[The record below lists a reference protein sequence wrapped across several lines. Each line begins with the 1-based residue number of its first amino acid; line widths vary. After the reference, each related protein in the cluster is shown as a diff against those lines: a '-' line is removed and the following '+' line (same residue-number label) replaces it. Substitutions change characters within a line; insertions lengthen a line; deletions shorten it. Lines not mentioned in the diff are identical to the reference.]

1 MHFLM
6 SYIGSIGVFMAG
18 TGMKKII
25 EKAFGG
31 VSKMLTGKK
40 CPQNL
45 KALPMLME
53 KC

>member
-6 SYIGSIGVFMAG
+6 SYIGSTGVFMAG
-18 TGMKKII
+18 TGMKKIS

-40 CPQNL
+40 FPQNL
-45 KALPMLME
+45 KPLPMLME
-53 KC
+53 KY